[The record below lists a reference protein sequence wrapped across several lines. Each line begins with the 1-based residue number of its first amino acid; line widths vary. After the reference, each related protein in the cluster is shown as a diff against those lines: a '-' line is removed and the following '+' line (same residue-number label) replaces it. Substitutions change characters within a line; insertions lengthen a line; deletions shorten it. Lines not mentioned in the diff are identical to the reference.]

1 MPFSCT
7 DCAYPASL
15 SSVGLHVHAWQRRL
29 RLGELYIVQRTQEES
44 APEPFNAI
52 TCQQVVALLLDYRA
66 GALEIETALALQKHL
81 RACQECAAFL
91 RTYQMTIR
99 ATRALRDAD
108 IPPALQYRVLSVLR
122 ERIQQPPPER

>member
-1 MPFSCT
+1 MRQ
-7 DCAYPASL
+7 L
-15 SSVGLHVHAWQRRL
+15 
-29 RLGELYIVQRTQEES
+29 EEES
-44 APEPFNAI
+44 APEPFNAV

-91 RTYQMTIR
+91 HTYQMTIR